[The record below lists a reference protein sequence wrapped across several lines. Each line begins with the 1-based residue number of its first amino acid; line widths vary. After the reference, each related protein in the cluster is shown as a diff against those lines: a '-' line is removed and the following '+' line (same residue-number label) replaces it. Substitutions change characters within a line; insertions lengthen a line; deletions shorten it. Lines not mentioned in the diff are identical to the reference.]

1 MKAKLMLVACLL
13 FLIFTGCTAK
23 SEENAGDVVTA
34 FYTSYNGDFRT
45 ADKGLLTQDLSGL
58 IAKAIAKE
66 KFTAY
71 EKEKDSLGNDKALMI
86 DGDIFTGSGKGEDSF
101 KIIDIQAKGSKATVT
116 IEFTNV
122 NDNTI
127 WKDEMLL
134 VKEKKWKIDNVLFKG
149 EKAKGNNTK
158 LVLTRFI
165 NS

>member
-34 FYTSYNGDFRT
+34 FYKSYQGDFRT

-58 IAKAIAKE
+58 IAKAVAKE
-66 KFTAY
+66 KFAAY
-71 EKEKDSLGNDKALMI
+71 EKDKTLVIDKDL
-86 DGDIFTGSGKGEDSF
+86 FTGSGKGEDSF
-101 KIIDIQAKGSKATVT
+101 KIIDIQAKGSKATVI

-149 EKAKGNNTK
+149 EKANGNNTK
-158 LVLTRFI
+158 LILNRFI

>member
-13 FLIFTGCTAK
+13 FLLFTGCTAK
-23 SEENAGDVVTA
+23 SEEKASDVVTA
-34 FYTSYNGDFRT
+34 FYGSYQGNFRT
-45 ADKGLLTQDLSGL
+45 VDKRLLTQDLSGL

-66 KFTAY
+66 KFAAY
-71 EKEKDSLGNDKALMI
+71 EKDKNLAIDSDV
-86 DGDIFTGSGKGEDSF
+86 FTGSGKGEDSF

-116 IEFTNV
+116 IQFTNV

-149 EKAKGNNTK
+149 EKGNGNNTK
-158 LVLTRFI
+158 SVLTNFI